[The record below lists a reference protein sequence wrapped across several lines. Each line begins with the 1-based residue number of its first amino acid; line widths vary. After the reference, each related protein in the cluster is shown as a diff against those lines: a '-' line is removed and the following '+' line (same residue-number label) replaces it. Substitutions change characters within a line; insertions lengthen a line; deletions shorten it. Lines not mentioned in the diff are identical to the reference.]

1 MGIRIQFILLL
12 FLTITSCSSRKN
24 SYNYSAGSKQDNLS
38 KKEVRSILIIGKGS
52 ARSFAFLDELSEIFL
67 KKINKTG
74 PGGKYIFLDNK
85 KINGNFSQEKID
97 TLAYDVIIEFNPLT
111 DAQLNLNRSSRF
123 MKGEVA
129 DRLPNEYSQHMQ
141 FMYMLQS
148 LCC

>member
-74 PGGKYIFLDNK
+74 PGVNIFFSTIK
-85 KINGNFSQEKID
+85 KLMATFRKK
-97 TLAYDVIIEFNPLT
+97 
-111 DAQLNLNRSSRF
+111 RSTPWP
-123 MKGEVA
+123 M
-129 DRLPNEYSQHMQ
+129 
-141 FMYMLQS
+141 MLLLS
-148 LCC
+148 LIL